1 MGEFQNI
8 FIPHPELIQL
18 PTGGIRMAK
27 ISRQIRLEPRVEE
40 AVQRVADLES
50 RTFSSTCNWLLEK
63 AAAGYLVSHESGN
76 E

>member
-1 MGEFQNI
+1 MQSRIEYNQARK
-8 FIPHPELIQL
+8 
-18 PTGGIRMAK
+18 GGIRMAK

-40 AVQRVADLES
+40 AIQRVADLES

-63 AAAGYLVSHESGN
+63 AAANYLASHESKS

>member
-1 MGEFQNI
+1 
-8 FIPHPELIQL
+8 
-18 PTGGIRMAK
+18 MAK